1 MLDDFVI
8 YEDNHLLVVNK
19 VAGLLAQPNDSNE
32 KNLTDHYKLWLKEK
46 YKKEGNVFLQAVYR
60 LDKPVSGVF
69 IFAKTSKALSR
80 LNEEVRE
87 KRTKKIYQ
95 ATVEGRLPQKL
106 GTLQN
111 YLVHDDYCARI
122 VSKNHPEAKEALLE
136 YTLIEELEDR
146 SIVEI
151 ELITGRYHQ
160 IRVQL
165 AHIGNP
171 IIGDEKYGS
180 QHLYRRGQIA
190 LHHSEYQIQHPITK
204 EKMIFK
210 APTPPL

>member
-204 EKMIFK
+204 EKMTFK

>member
-180 QHLYRRGQIA
+180 QHLYRRGQIV

-204 EKMIFK
+204 EKMTFK
-210 APTPPL
+210 AALPPL